1 MFLLFYCFFFV
12 IKECL
17 VVFLVVPCHSLKSYL
32 DLNTSDTIRRI
43 SKDIPVKPI
52 YTSIRC
58 IGEAR
63 TRPNRFSTPLKRFLR
78 PFNSSLKL
86 EKDRDIPTDDPT
98 NHGNGVWNLRFATN
112 TTHCTTTTKSVI
124 KYLPIVSSPSTSSA
138 DTSGRF
144 WKRTAD
150 GHHVTPPAGLEVI
163 TFGPK
168 HTCAPLI
175 KMGRPW
181 NVNVLESDCNDMIRM
196 APPNDGR
203 VLGGV
208 IVVAVVILGWA
219 GLVILVF
226 FNSRVTRDT
235 VYVVCYY
242 KCDISVVSR
251 RCHLI

>member
-63 TRPNRFSTPLKRFLR
+63 TRPNRFSTQTFQQFPETRER
-78 PFNSSLKL
+78 QRYS
-86 EKDRDIPTDDPT
+86 DRWSHT

-112 TTHCTTTTKSVI
+112 TAHCTTTTKSVI
-124 KYLPIVSSPSTSSA
+124 KYLPIVSSPSTSSG

-226 FNSRVTRDT
+226 FSSRVTWDT
-235 VYVVCYY
+235 VYVAYYY

-251 RCHLI
+251 RSHLI